1 MQSQLA
7 FGKGIHM
14 CIGAP
19 LARTEAKLG
28 LQRIL
33 DRLADI
39 RIDEGKHGS
48 KGARH
53 YNYEPN
59 YTQRAL
65 CDLHI
70 EFTKI

>member
-1 MQSQLA
+1 
-7 FGKGIHM
+7 M

-19 LARTEAKLG
+19 LARTEARLG
-28 LQRIL
+28 VERIL
-33 DRLADI
+33 DRLANI
-39 RIDEGKHGS
+39 RINEGRHGP

-70 EFTKI
+70 EFDRI